1 MRKLFSKNNA
11 YTIVWFIFHL
21 AIIIAFFATL
31 GFYGGLN
38 LDADFTTMLPN
49 SGKSKASIIAE
60 KTLSSKSANSIF
72 ILAGNQDFSKA
83 KSCAEKVYHQLKAI
97 DENPSRGYDKFKNLI
112 FYINFKEYSDVKQF
126 IEEYRFNLLSEKTR
140 SEITSNPQLYSKNA
154 LSKFFGFS
162 ITENDPENDPF
173 LFDNANFQNYLDNLS
188 TSGAN
193 LKPKDGVLANQY
205 DGKWY
210 VMIRGELTKEGV
222 RLENESNAIPDIYN
236 ICFPLET
243 DGTRFAFF
251 GTPFHSYKSTHN
263 AVREIKIITFITI
276 TAIIIMLF
284 VVFRSILPLIASL
297 LSMLFSIFASFLATH
312 AIFGNVHMIGM
323 IFGTSLIGSCI
334 DYSLHYFINWKA
346 SPELKTGEEIRKH
359 LTNGLI
365 LSLISTELCYL
376 LLMLT
381 PFDMLKQ
388 ISMFSFIGI
397 MSSYLTT
404 VGVFPLF
411 NLPKQENRKII
422 LLEKLFPKGVN
433 TPETPEHR
441 KIRKLIGKIVI
452 IVAFVVTILT
462 IVIHHKE
469 IRIKN
474 DLQGLYTLNG
484 RLKEDSITAFNVIKY
499 NPISWI
505 ILSGNSAEE
514 VLQKE
519 ENFVS
524 LMKDPYICT
533 SKLIPSIDKQKKS
546 IDVTKILVPLARN
559 QYENLGFDEDEIEE
573 YTKNFE
579 DNILKQTYITPDDT
593 SKLPNTFKEIL
604 KMVWIGNVDGKYY
617 SVVLPANVSNYEY
630 YEKLAN
636 ADENVLYANK
646 NIDVSRGLD
655 NLTKM
660 IVLMFGIA
668 FIIITIV
675 MKFFYNA
682 RDTFKIVTIPLISIL
697 IITTTFVIAKLPIEF
712 FCVTGVILVF
722 GLGLDYV
729 IYKRQ
734 NKGSKLEGFAI
745 TLSFLTTAIS
755 FGAVIFSTFV
765 PVHVLGLS
773 IFSGIIAAF
782 ICTML

>member
-49 SGKSKASIIAE
+49 SSKSKANNIAE
-60 KTLSSKSANSIF
+60 KTISAKSGNNIF
-72 ILAGNQDFSKA
+72 ILAGNPDFAKA
-83 KSCAEKVYHQLKAI
+83 KDCAEKVYLQLKAI
-97 DENPSRGYDKFKNLI
+97 DENPERKYDKFRTLS
-112 FYINFKEYSDVKQF
+112 FYADLESYSDVKDF
-126 IEEYRFNLLSEKTR
+126 IENYRFNLLNEKTR
-140 SEITSNPQLYSKNA
+140 SEINSNPQIYAENA

-162 ITENDPENDPF
+162 LTENDPENDPF
-173 LFDNANFQNYLDNLS
+173 LFDSTNLQNYLENIS
-188 TSGAN
+188 TAGAD
-193 LKPKDGVLANQY
+193 LKPKDGVLASQY

-210 VMIRGELTKEGV
+210 VMIRGELTTEGAK
-222 RLENESNAIPDIYN
+222 LENESNAIPDVYKA
-236 ICFPLET
+236 CFPLET

-251 GTPFHSYKSTHN
+251 GTPFHSYKSAHN
-263 AVREIKIITFITI
+263 AVKEVKIITFITI

-284 VVFRSILPLIASL
+284 VVFRSILPLVS
-297 LSMLFSIFASFLATH
+297 SLFSILFSIGASFLATH

-346 SPELKTGEEIRKH
+346 SPELKTGQEIRNH
-359 LTNGLI
+359 LTNGLM
-365 LSLISTELCYL
+365 LSLVSTELCYL

-388 ISMFSFIGI
+388 ISMFSFVGI

-404 VGVFPLF
+404 VGIFPLF
-411 NLPKQENRKII
+411 KLPKQEDRKIKI
-422 LLEKLFPKGVN
+422 LAKIFPKGLD
-433 TPETPEHR
+433 TPESPKHR
-441 KIRKLIGKIVI
+441 KIRKIIGKVVIVS
-452 IVAFVVTILT
+452 AFAVTIITLT
-462 IVIHHKE
+462 IRHSEVK
-469 IRIKN
+469 IKN
-474 DLQGLYTLNG
+474 DLQSLYTLNG
-484 RLKEDSITAFNVIKY
+484 RLKEDSTTAFNVIKY

-505 ILSGNSAEE
+505 IISGNSAED
-514 VLQKE
+514 VLQRE
-519 ENFVS
+519 EKFIK

-533 SKLIPSIDKQKKS
+533 SKLIPSINEQQKS
-546 IDVTKILVPLARN
+546 IESSKQLLPFAES
-559 QYENLGFDEDEIEE
+559 QYENLGFDEDEIVE
-573 YTKNFE
+573 YTEN
-579 DNILKQTYITPDDT
+579 LKAKIEQYQYVTPENTDEIPD
-593 SKLPNTFKEIL
+593 TFKSIL
-604 KMVWIGNVDGKYY
+604 KMLWIGNVDDKYY
-617 SVVLPANVSNYEY
+617 SIVLPTTVSDYSY
-630 YEKLAN
+630 YEKLAET
-636 ADENVLYANK
+636 DENIFYANE
-646 NIDVSRGLD
+646 NVDVSRGLD